1 MNKNE
6 QFIEMIKQLINE
18 EIKKRNSLLES
29 PVKTEA
35 EILVE
40 SRARKILKATKGN

>member
-1 MNKNE
+1 MNKNK

-18 EIKKRNSLLES
+18 EIKRRSTLLES

-40 SRARKILKATKGN
+40 SRARKILKSTKSN